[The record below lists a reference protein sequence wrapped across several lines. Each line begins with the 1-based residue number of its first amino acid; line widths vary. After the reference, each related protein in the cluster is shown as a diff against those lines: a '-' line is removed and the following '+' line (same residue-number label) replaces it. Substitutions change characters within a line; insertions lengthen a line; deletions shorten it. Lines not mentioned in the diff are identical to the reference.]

1 MAQFEKELHDADFY
15 TVLSLLEKEILA
27 SGASVELVGTAR
39 YDLGIRRLPSVCTTA
54 ILCAT
59 PAAPASP

>member
-39 YDLGIRRLPSVCTTA
+39 YDLGDTQVAVRVYDR
-54 ILCAT
+54 
-59 PAAPASP
+59 